1 MQPAAL
7 RLPGRNLPVH
17 RFGPAPAWPHLRT
30 GAGIYSAVEH
40 RGASSGCRPY
50 PPLLPVSA
58 KEYPTSIR
66 RPNGEAAGGYR
77 SISNLFPSKYV
88 CHRCHECHKAHHCQ
102 GRGLGRP
109 LRYAGAGDDILGTD
123 RGDDRARKEAAASRG
138 YQADPGDGGTR
149 GDLTVTA
156 HRSVQAVGG

>member
-7 RLPGRNLPVH
+7 RLPGRKLPVH

-30 GAGIYSAVEH
+30 GAGIYSAVDTFSRSFTLFGPNFRATKDIAGQYLASVRGTFAFNLSLAVFRVFPYGSGLISHSRRASARIDASSSEH

-77 SISNLFPSKYV
+77 YISNLFPS
-88 CHRCHECHKAHHCQ
+88 
-102 GRGLGRP
+102 
-109 LRYAGAGDDILGTD
+109 
-123 RGDDRARKEAAASRG
+123 
-138 YQADPGDGGTR
+138 
-149 GDLTVTA
+149 TV
-156 HRSVQAVGG
+156 RMS